1 MKISKIILPLFI
13 VGLVLLVLVCSSISF
28 AQPYSPQVATASQ
41 PASSHVVV
49 YSTIGNSND
58 LLYIPV
64 NSTNVQAY
72 PVWHVFL
79 FGSGSF
85 SFTANGTT
93 VETGVS
99 LGAFNFTYSWHTYDK
114 YANASLVFSGTTYSF
129 HTILS
134 GILTR
139 HEVESVSIVS
149 SYPGQ
154 KQYLS
159 VSPGQSGALMY
170 PHWMVTFISTEN
182 TSYSINVN
190 GQTIQS
196 GTVVGT
202 QTIDLNIT
210 GSTASVIIGLG
221 THVYKYPDEIIAS
234 TPIQKYYAPKPPSLA
249 YTVSQYELGIA
260 KAFVASGFAIAIAL
274 FTARKYL
281 LEKEKREV
289 MRI

>member
-1 MKISKIILPLFI
+1 MKAFLA
-13 VGLVLLVLVCSSISF
+13 VLLVLVFACMAFSSAGV
-28 AQPYSPQVATASQ
+28 AQPYSPEVATASQ
-41 PASSHVVV
+41 PASGHVVV
-49 YSTIGNSND
+49 YSTIANSND

-72 PVWHVFL
+72 PVWHVYL

-85 SFTANGTT
+85 SFKANGTT

-99 LGAFNFTYSWHTYDK
+99 LGACNFTYSWHTYDK
-114 YANASLVFSGTTYSF
+114 YANASLVFSGVTYSF
-129 HTILS
+129 HAILS

-202 QTIDLNIT
+202 QTIDFNIT